1 MLNIIHCSSR
11 ETQIDTTIKYHFT
24 PARNKKKK
32 KKENITSVGKAVE
45 KLELD
50 TAGGNIKWG
59 SH

>member
-1 MLNIIHCSSR
+1 MLNIIYCSSR
-11 ETQIDTTIKYHFT
+11 ETQIDTTIKYHHT
-24 PARNKKKK
+24 PARIKKKER
-32 KKENITSVGKAVE
+32 ENITSVGEAVG